1 MMIAGTVL
9 SVLGALGCW
18 YFVVAY
24 WVLTRGDWHQSAV
37 GRHLMQFM
45 ANLAVLF
52 SLIVLVR
59 LFGNY
64 PGRPVITTVAYAV
77 FVAQIWW
84 RIVLMHRAQR
94 RDSARTRGPARR

>member
-1 MMIAGTVL
+1 MVAGTVL
-9 SVLGALGCW
+9 SVLGAVGCW

-24 WVLTRGDWHQSAV
+24 WALTRGDWHRSAV

-52 SLIVLVR
+52 SLIVLAR
-59 LFGNY
+59 LLGDY
-64 PGRPVITTVAYAV
+64 PGRPVITTSAYAV
-77 FVAQIWW
+77 FVAQIYW

-94 RDSARTRGPARR
+94 RKPARTRAPGR